1 MSVAMLVHSWGGGS
15 WATPTTRSSDAAR
28 GPRGAWPRR
37 AHCASL
43 LRPTSQPPIMPKV
56 CSEGDTSNF
65 EAYPESDWDAAAPV
79 SPKDLEVFKNF

>member
-1 MSVAMLVHSWGGGS
+1 M
-15 WATPTTRSSDAAR
+15 TPTTRSSDAAR

-37 AHCASL
+37 ADCASL